1 MTIMLK
7 WPSKEAR
14 IVAENIPA
22 VCAPREAALLKVQ
35 IQDRKQQSGGM
46 KKIIMTLKLF

>member
-1 MTIMLK
+1 MTIILK
-7 WPSKEAR
+7 LPSKEAR

-22 VCAPREAALLKVQ
+22 ACTSWEAALLKVK
-35 IQDRKQQSGGM
+35 IQDRKQQSGGV